1 MKPDEPG
8 LVLFL
13 KMTVDRVSHH
23 LTQFF
28 EGFALRKDGIPQ
40 RSRRVASF
48 GSVFHC
54 KDNLLV
60 SHSRNPSSSR

>member
-1 MKPDEPG
+1 MEPDEPG

-13 KMTVDRVSHH
+13 KMTVDRVWHH

-28 EGFALRKDGIPQ
+28 EGFALGKDGIPQ

-48 GSVFHC
+48 GRVFHC
-54 KDNLLV
+54 KDNFLI
-60 SHSRNPSSSR
+60 SHSGNPSSSN